1 MPEWY
6 MTGIKEIMY
15 KLRVEKEGL
24 DETEAENRLERYG
37 PNRIEEKKKATALSL
52 FLNQF
57 KSILIAILLIAT
69 VVSLLLGEIL
79 DGIVIFVI
87 VIINAILGFLQE
99 RKAEKALE
107 SLKKMSA
114 PIAKVLRKNERRTIS
129 ASELVPGDRIFLEV
143 GDRVP
148 ADCRLIEEMN
158 LKTNESVLTGESV
171 PVRKNTKTILNQAPV
186 PERYNMVFSGTSII
200 YGHCEALVVD
210 TGMQT
215 EFGKI
220 ASMLQEKE
228 EKTPL
233 QEKLDGFGRQLGTIL
248 ITICGIIFFMGM
260 WGGAELVE
268 MFLIAVSLAVAAVPE
283 ALPAVVAITLAIG
296 VQKMAKHNSII
307 RRLPAVETLGCATVI
322 CSDKTGTLTTGKM
335 NVRKIY
341 LNGKVINVDKG
352 FSFNR
357 KSIKVDR
364 DLRLLLQAGLLCN
377 DAIVEK
383 EVIGDPTEAALIVS
397 ARKAGLEDLR
407 KKYKRISEIPF
418 DSERKMMSVA
428 YENRVYTKGGVE
440 SVLSRCSSIYKN
452 GRIKKLSNEDKKEII
467 DTNHK
472 FAANA
477 LRVLA
482 FAYKPLK
489 EKISENNLIFIGL
502 QGMIDTPR
510 PEVKKSINKCKQ
522 AGIRV
527 IMMTGDHIDTA
538 VSVAKELGIGDNA
551 LTGEE
556 IDKINNEQ
564 FLSVIDSVS
573 VYARVSP
580 EHKVKI
586 TEALRQ
592 KNHIVAMTGDGI
604 NDAPALKKADIGVAM
619 GISGTEVSKE
629 ASDMI
634 LADDNFSSIVSAIEE
649 GRGIYDNIKKFI
661 LFMLSCNSGEVLS
674 IFITMMISLLLWP
687 EIIFL
692 LLPVQIL
699 WMNLLTDGLVA
710 IALSFEPPEPNIMQR
725 KPRNPKE
732 KILTKKSLLYIVFV
746 GSIMAVGSIFLFFS
760 ELDSGIEKARTI
772 AFTTLVVFQ
781 IFIGLG
787 TRSRLPIRKIGFFSN
802 KRLLLAITSSIIL
815 LLVIIYVPFFNPMF
829 KTVPL
834 AAMDWI
840 KIVAVS
846 STIFFILEAKKM
858 LTHK

>member
-6 MTGIKEIMY
+6 MTGIKEIMHA
-15 KLRVEKEGL
+15 LSVEKQGL
-24 DETEAENRLERYG
+24 DETEAKNRLEKYG
-37 PNRIEEKKKATALSL
+37 PNRLEEKKKATALSL

-69 VVSLLLGEIL
+69 IVSVLLGEVL
-79 DGIVIFVI
+79 DATVIFVI
-87 VIINAILGFLQE
+87 VIINAILGFIQE

-114 PIAKVLRKNERRTIS
+114 PIAKVLRNNERRIIP
-129 ASELVPGDRIFLEV
+129 ASDLVPGDIIFLEV
-143 GDRVP
+143 GDKVP
-148 ADCRLIEEMN
+148 ADCCLIDEMN
-158 LKTNESVLTGESV
+158 LKTNESVLTGEST
-171 PVRKNTKTILNQAPV
+171 PVKKNTKAILKQVPI
-186 PERYNMVFSGTSII
+186 PERNNMVFSGTSIV

-220 ASMLQEKE
+220 ALMLEEKE

-233 QEKLDGFGRQLGTIL
+233 QEKLDVFGKQLGTIL
-248 ITICGIIFFMGM
+248 IIICGIIFFMGM

-283 ALPAVVAITLAIG
+283 ALPAVVAIALAIG
-296 VQKMAKHNSII
+296 VQKMAKRNSII
-307 RRLPAVETLGCATVI
+307 RRLPAVETLGCATII
-322 CSDKTGTLTTGKM
+322 CSDKTGTLTTGEM

-341 LNGKVINVDKG
+341 LNHKIINVDKN
-352 FSFNR
+352 FSLN
-357 KSIKVDR
+357 KKKIEIDK
-364 DLRLLLQAGLLCN
+364 DLVLLLQTGLLCN
-377 DAIVEK
+377 DAVVEK
-383 EVIGDPTEAALIVS
+383 EVIGDPTEAALIIS
-397 ARKAGLEDLR
+397 ARKAGIEDLR

-418 DSERKMMSVA
+418 DSGRKMMSVA
-428 YENRVYTKGGVE
+428 YENNVYTKGGVE
-440 SVLSRCSSIYKN
+440 AVLSRCSSIYKN
-452 GRIKKLSNEDKKEII
+452 GRIKKLTNEDKKRIT

-489 EKISENNLIFIGL
+489 GKISENNLIFIGL

-510 PEVKKSINKCKQ
+510 PEVKESIKKCKQ

-538 VSVAKELGIGDNA
+538 VSVARELGIGDNA
-551 LTGEE
+551 LSGEE
-556 IDKINNEQ
+556 LDKMSNEQ

-586 TEALRQ
+586 TNALKQ
-592 KNHIVAMTGDGI
+592 KNHIVAMTGDGV

-634 LADDNFSSIVSAIEE
+634 LTDDNFSSIVSAIEE
-649 GRGIYDNIKKFI
+649 GRGIYDNIRKFI
-661 LFMLSCNSGEVLS
+661 LYMLSTNSGEVLA
-674 IFITMMISLLLWP
+674 IFITMMISLIFWP
-687 EIIFL
+687 EIMFL
-692 LLPVQIL
+692 LLPAQIL

-710 IALSFEPPEPNIMQR
+710 IALGVEPPEPNIMKR
-725 KPRNPKE
+725 NPRNPKE
-732 KILTKKSLLYIVFV
+732 KFLTKKSLFYIGFV
-746 GSIMAVGSIFLFFS
+746 GTVMAIGSIFIFLS
-760 ELDSGIEKARTI
+760 ELDSGIERARTI
-772 AFTTLVVFQ
+772 AFATLVLFQ

-787 TRSRLPIRKIGFFSN
+787 TRSQLPIRKIGFFSN
-802 KRLLLAITSSIIL
+802 KRLLLAIASSIIL
-815 LLVIIYVPFFNPMF
+815 LLVIIYIPFFNPMF
-829 KTVPL
+829 KTVALPL
-834 AAMDWI
+834 IDWI
-840 KIVAVS
+840 KIVAIS